1 MPDSKSPFVAHVVGP
16 PGFGRCVIKR
26 NYLLPTDYYT
36 GSPDDPWTEDLGKA
50 RLFASVRD
58 LGHDL
63 HDLTRRELAHLPQV
77 AYRLE
82 VEVLAIGEATP
93 EQVGGFLR
101 DALTVLLDHEA
112 HGSGPGACSVI
123 LVKADTGSLRPED
136 SPREA
141 PKTI

>member
-1 MPDSKSPFVAHVVGP
+1 MPDTKSPFVAHVVGP
-16 PGFGRCVIKR
+16 PEFERFVIKR
-26 NYLLPTDYYT
+26 NYFVPTDYYT

-50 RLFASVRD
+50 RLYANVHD

-63 HDLTRRELAHLPQV
+63 HELTRRELAHLPQV

-93 EQVGGFLR
+93 EQVGEFIR
-101 DALTVLLDHEA
+101 NALTVRLDYEA
-112 HGSGPGACSVI
+112 HGSGPGPCSVV
-123 LVKADTGSLRPED
+123 LMKADPGSLRPED